1 MIYYDDIAVVV
12 FCSICDLILKDS
24 SYTKEKYRYFTLSSF
39 QIKMSEKQKRS
50 ALSLELK
57 QFIIKTKAKNPEMSY
72 RRLSEELLLKF
83 SIKTSRSVI
92 CRTLKAK
99 DEIISLQMENP
110 ASKKKRTYVE

>member
-1 MIYYDDIAVVV
+1 
-12 FCSICDLILKDS
+12 
-24 SYTKEKYRYFTLSSF
+24 
-39 QIKMSEKQKRS
+39 MSEKQKRS

-72 RRLSEELLLKF
+72 RRLSEKLLLKF

-99 DEIISLQMENP
+99 DEIMSLQMENT
-110 ASKKKRTYVE
+110 ASKKKENICWIKGDVISKNFSILTFAKIS